1 MCVFVVSGPV
11 ILRERQPRLANKDPG
26 PSSQSSQSFQPAS
39 QGHAF
44 LTMCSFQSM
53 VGNFTQEAL
62 YSQLA
67 LLGIPSSNLVCS
79 SLSDESVSSSFQ
91 FGSYPLVVLTW
102 PGMSSTGMRSLL
114 YSSRTPAPAFI
125 QSNLATANSFDSR
138 PGWHFCNSFLAASS

>member
-1 MCVFVVSGPV
+1 M
-11 ILRERQPRLANKDPG
+11 ANEDPG

-44 LTMCSFQSM
+44 LTMSSSQSM

-67 LLGIPSSNLVCS
+67 LLGIPSSNLVRS

-91 FGSYPLVVLTW
+91 LGSYPLVVSTW
-102 PGMSSTGMRSLL
+102 PGMSSTGMCSLL

-125 QSNLATANSFDSR
+125 QPNLAQQIHLI
-138 PGWHFCNSFLAASS
+138 PGGGGGGGTFAIRFWQRVLYVHLLCHIC